1 LEHDTGILVK
11 KSMVS
16 LEYLLHFID
25 EDAPSGDVTSEAVI
39 PDMRCRAEISAEQ
52 AGIIAGLC
60 EATMLFSH
68 YDVTVERFA
77 QDGRI
82 VKAGDK
88 LLSLTGDAKKIL
100 LVERTALN
108 IIGRMSGIATQTREM
123 VKTVSAINGKCRIA
137 ATRKT
142 CPGFRALDKK
152 AVQLGGG
159 EPHRGSLSDGIL
171 IKDNHLALVSLKK
184 AITAAKKITLYKKIE
199 VEVETPADALLAAS
213 AGADIIL
220 LDNMNLGLVKTT
232 LDELGKKGLRDRV
245 IIELSGGIEP
255 NTLRDFAAL
264 EVDVISMGT
273 LTHTVRNFSVKL
285 EIVPG

>member
-1 LEHDTGILVK
+1 
-11 KSMVS
+11 MVS
-16 LEYLLHFID
+16 LEYLLHFIN

-39 PDMRCRAEISAEQ
+39 PDICCRSDIVAEQ

-68 YDVTVERFA
+68 YGIAVKQFA
-77 QDGRI
+77 QDGQT

-88 LLSLTGDAKKIL
+88 LLLLTGDAKKIL

-108 IIGRMSGIATQTREM
+108 IIGRMSGIATRTREM
-123 VKTVSAINGKCRIA
+123 VRIVSSINGKCRIA

-142 CPGFRALDKK
+142 SPGFRALDKK

-171 IKDNHLALVSLKK
+171 IKDNHLVLVPLKK
-184 AITAAKKITLYKKIE
+184 AITAAKKITQYKKIE
-199 VEVETPADALLAAS
+199 VEVETPTDALLAAS

-220 LDNMNLGLVKTT
+220 LDNMNPGQVKNT
-232 LDELGKKGLRDRV
+232 LDALRKKGLRDRV
-245 IIELSGGIEP
+245 IIELSGGITP
-255 NTLRDFAAL
+255 DTLRDFATL
-264 EVDVISMGT
+264 DVDVISMGA
-273 LTHTVRNFSVKL
+273 LTHTVKNFSVKL
-285 EIVPG
+285 EIIPG

>member
-1 LEHDTGILVK
+1 
-11 KSMVS
+11 MVS

-39 PDMRCRAEISAEQ
+39 PNICCRAEIVAEQ

-60 EATMLFSH
+60 EATMLFSN
-68 YDVTVERFA
+68 YSVAVEQFA
-77 QDGRI
+77 QDGQI
-82 VKAGDK
+82 VKARDK
-88 LLSLTGDAKKIL
+88 LLLLTGDAKKIL
-100 LVERTALN
+100 VVERTALN
-108 IIGRMSGIATQTREM
+108 IIGRMSAIATRTQEM
-123 VKTVSAINGKCRIA
+123 VRTVSTINGKCRIA

-171 IKDNHLALVSLKK
+171 IKDNHLVLVSLKK
-184 AITAAKKITLYKKIE
+184 AITAAKKITQYKKIE

-220 LDNMNLGLVKTT
+220 LDNMNPGLVKTT
-232 LDELGKKGLRDRV
+232 LDALRKKGLRDRV
-245 IIELSGGIEP
+245 IIELSGGITP
-255 NTLRDFAAL
+255 DTLRDFATL
-264 EVDVISMGT
+264 DVDVISMGE
-273 LTHTVRNFSVKL
+273 LTHTVKNFSVKL
-285 EIVPG
+285 EIIPG

>member
-1 LEHDTGILVK
+1 
-11 KSMVS
+11 MVS

-39 PDMRCRAEISAEQ
+39 PDICCRAEISAEQ
-52 AGIIAGLC
+52 TGIIAGLC

-68 YDVTVERFA
+68 YGVAVEQFA
-77 QDGRI
+77 QDGQN

-108 IIGRMSGIATQTREM
+108 IIGRMSGIATRTREM
-123 VKTVSAINGKCRIA
+123 ADIISEKNPQCRVA
-137 ATRKT
+137 GTRKT

-159 EPHRGSLSDGIL
+159 EPHRGSMSDGIL
-171 IKDNHLALVSLKK
+171 IKDNHLALVPLKK

-220 LDNMNLGLVKTT
+220 LDNMNPGQVKTT
-232 LDELGKKGLRDRV
+232 LDALRKKGLRDRV
-245 IIELSGGIEP
+245 LIELSGGIEP
-255 NTLRDFAAL
+255 NTLRDFADL
-264 EVDVISMGT
+264 EVDVISMGA
-273 LTHTVRNFSVKL
+273 LTHTVKNFSVTL

>member
-1 LEHDTGILVK
+1 
-11 KSMVS
+11 MVS

-39 PDMRCRAEISAEQ
+39 PDIRCRAEIVAEQ
-52 AGIIAGLC
+52 SGIIAGLC

-68 YDVTVERFA
+68 YGVAAEQFA
-77 QDGRI
+77 QDGQI

-88 LLSLTGDAKKIL
+88 LLSLYGDAKKIL

-108 IIGRMSGIATQTREM
+108 IIGRMSGIATQTRDM
-123 VKTVSAINGKCRIA
+123 ADIIYKKNPRCRVA
-137 ATRKT
+137 GTRKT

-152 AVQLGGG
+152 AVRLGGG

-171 IKDNHLALVSLKK
+171 IKDNHLVLIPLKK

-199 VEVETPADALLAAS
+199 VEVETPAEALLAAS

-220 LDNMNLGLVKTT
+220 LDNMNFGQVKIT
-232 LDELGKKGLRDRV
+232 LDTLMKKGLRDRV
-245 IIELSGGIEP
+245 IVELSGGIGP
-255 NTLRDFAAL
+255 DTLRDFAAL
-264 EVDVISMGT
+264 DVDVISMGA
-273 LTHTVRNFSVKL
+273 LTHTVKNFSVKL
-285 EIVPG
+285 EIVPE

>member
-1 LEHDTGILVK
+1 
-11 KSMVS
+11 MVS

-25 EDAPSGDVTSEAVI
+25 EDAPSGDITSEAVI
-39 PDMRCRAEISAEQ
+39 PDILCRAEITAEQ
-52 AGIIAGLC
+52 SGIVAGLC
-60 EATMLFSH
+60 EATVLFSH
-68 YDVTVERFA
+68 YGITVEQFA
-77 QDGRI
+77 EDGRI
-82 VKAGDK
+82 VKEGDK

-100 LVERTALN
+100 LVERTVLN

-123 VKTVSAINGKCRIA
+123 VRTVAAINGHCRIA

-159 EPHRGSLSDGIL
+159 EPHRENLSDGIL

-184 AITAAKKITLYKKIE
+184 AINAAKKSTLYKKIE

-213 AGADIIL
+213 TGADIIL
-220 LDNMNLGLVKTT
+220 LDNMNPGLVKNT
-232 LDELGKKGLRDRV
+232 LDKLTKKGLRDHV
-245 IIELSGGIEP
+245 IVELSGGIEP
-255 NTLRDFAAL
+255 NTLCDFAAL
-264 EVDVISMGT
+264 DVNVISMGA

>member
-1 LEHDTGILVK
+1 
-11 KSMVS
+11 MVS

-39 PDMRCRAEISAEQ
+39 PDIRCRAEISAEQ
-52 AGIIAGLC
+52 SGIIAGLC

-68 YDVTVERFA
+68 YGVAVEQFA
-77 QDGRI
+77 QDGRP
-82 VKAGDK
+82 VNAGDK
-88 LLSLTGDAKKIL
+88 LLSLSGDAKKIL

-108 IIGRMSGIATQTREM
+108 IIGRMSGIATQTQEM
-123 VKTVSAINGKCRIA
+123 TDIIYKKNPDCRVA
-137 ATRKT
+137 GTRKT

-171 IKDNHLALVSLKK
+171 IKDNHLALVPLKK
-184 AITAAKKITLYKKIE
+184 AITDAKKITLYKKIE

-220 LDNMNLGLVKTT
+220 LDNMNPGLVKTT
-232 LDELGKKGLRDRV
+232 LDALIKKGLRNRV
-245 IIELSGGIEP
+245 IIELSGGITQ
-255 NTLRDFAAL
+255 NTLSDFADL
-264 EVDVISMGT
+264 GVDVISIGA
-273 LTHTVRNFSVKL
+273 LTHTVKNFSVKL
-285 EIVPG
+285 EIIP

>member
-1 LEHDTGILVK
+1 
-11 KSMVS
+11 MVS

-25 EDAPSGDVTSEAVI
+25 EDAPSGDLTSEAVI
-39 PDMRCRAEISAEQ
+39 PDICCRAEIVAEQ
-52 AGIIAGLC
+52 SGIIAGLC

-68 YDVTVERFA
+68 YGVAVEPFVP
-77 QDGRI
+77 DGQI
-82 VKAGDK
+82 VKVGDK
-88 LLSLTGDAKKIL
+88 LLFLTGNAKKIL

-108 IIGRMSGIATQTREM
+108 IIGRMSGIATRTQEIVR
-123 VKTVSAINGKCRIA
+123 TVSAINRKCRIA

-171 IKDNHLALVSLKK
+171 IKDNHLALIPLKK

-220 LDNMNLGLVKTT
+220 LDNMNPGKVKNT
-232 LDELGKKGLRDRV
+232 LDALRKKGLRDRV
-245 IIELSGGIEP
+245 IIELSGGITP
-255 NTLRDFAAL
+255 DTIRDFAAL
-264 EVDVISMGT
+264 DVDVISMGA
-273 LTHTVRNFSVKL
+273 LTHTVKNFSVKL

>member
-1 LEHDTGILVK
+1 
-11 KSMVS
+11 MVS

-25 EDAPSGDVTSEAVI
+25 EDAPSGDLTSEAVI
-39 PDMRCRAEISAEQ
+39 PDIRCRAEITAEQ

-60 EATMLFSH
+60 ESVMLFSH
-68 YDVTVERFA
+68 YGVAVEQFAHDGQDVK
-77 QDGRI
+77 D
-82 VKAGDK
+82 GDK

-108 IIGRMSGIATQTREM
+108 IIGRMSGIASKTREM
-123 VKTVSAINGKCRIA
+123 ADIISEKNPQCRVA
-137 ATRKT
+137 GTRKT

-152 AVQLGGG
+152 AVQIGGG

-184 AITAAKKITLYKKIE
+184 AITAAKKITRYKKIE
-199 VEVETPADALLAAS
+199 VEVETPADALQAAS

-220 LDNMNLGLVKTT
+220 LDNMNPGQVKTT
-232 LDELGKKGLRDRV
+232 LDALIKKGFRDRV

-255 NTLRDFAAL
+255 DTLRDFAAL
-264 EVDVISMGT
+264 DVDVISMGA
-273 LTHTVRNFSVKL
+273 LTHTVRNFSVNL
-285 EIVPG
+285 EIVPE